1 MRNKIIIITGDPN
14 SINSEIIYKC
24 WKNIDKSTK
33 KKIYFVSNKRLL
45 QSQFK
50 SLGYRISLSQV
61 KNIYEMEDESCIK
74 ILNIDLKFK
83 NPFNVDPKDS
93 SKFIINSLN
102 LGHKISLNDDVQG
115 LINCAINKNLLKKR
129 GLGVTEFLAKKC
141 NINNNFEVMLIKNK
155 SLSVVPITTHID
167 IKRISLKLNKNLI
180 INKIITANNWFKKQY
195 KRKPK
200 IGILGLNPHNA
211 ELRKKSEEVKII
223 IPSISKLKKNGINVD
238 GPLVSDTIFIQN
250 YKKYD
255 MIIGMY
261 HDQVLIPF
269 KTLFKFDAINITLG
283 LKYLRVSPD
292 HGTAV
297 NLIKKNKADYRSLKQ
312 CIEFVKNSKV

>member
-1 MRNKIIIITGDPN
+1 M
-14 SINSEIIYKC
+14 
-24 WKNIDKSTK
+24 
-33 KKIYFVSNKRLL
+33 
-45 QSQFK
+45 
-50 SLGYRISLSQV
+50 
-61 KNIYEMEDESCIK
+61 
-74 ILNIDLKFK
+74 
-83 NPFNVDPKDS
+83 
-93 SKFIINSLN
+93 
-102 LGHKISLNDDVQG
+102 
-115 LINCAINKNLLKKR
+115 LKKR